1 MKRFDLDHIRA
12 HVGHHLRGVWPLNE
26 LTEICDA
33 QSF

>member
-1 MKRFDLDHIRA
+1 MERFNLDYIRA
-12 HVGHHLRGVWPLNE
+12 HVGQHLRRIWPLNE